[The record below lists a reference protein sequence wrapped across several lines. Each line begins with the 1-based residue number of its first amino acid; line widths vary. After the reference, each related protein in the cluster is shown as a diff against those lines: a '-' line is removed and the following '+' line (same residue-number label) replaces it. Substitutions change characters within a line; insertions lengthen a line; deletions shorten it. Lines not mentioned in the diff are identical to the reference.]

1 MEDHAEIAK
10 LNQTM
15 EEVVKPTLVR
25 IEMQTTKT
33 NGTVRSLQQW
43 KSFMMGG
50 LAVIGAVLLPLIFIV
65 VQMYYKS
72 IAKYSNIEQFTS
84 NHKIVDNSH

>member
-33 NGTVRSLQQW
+33 NGTVRNLQQW

-50 LAVIGAVLLPLIFIV
+50 LAVIGVVLLPIIFIV
-65 VQMYYKS
+65 IQNYFSDMQNTVMIKS
-72 IAKYSNIEQFTS
+72 LQAN
-84 NHKIVDNSH
+84 VLNSK

>member
-15 EEVVKPTLVR
+15 EEVVKPTLAR
-25 IEMQTTKT
+25 IEVQTTKT

-50 LAVIGAVLLPLIFIV
+50 LAVIGVVLLPIIFIV
-65 VQMYYKS
+65 IQNYFSDMQNTTIIKS
-72 IAKYSNIEQFTS
+72 LQANAEQTI
-84 NHKIVDNSH
+84 K